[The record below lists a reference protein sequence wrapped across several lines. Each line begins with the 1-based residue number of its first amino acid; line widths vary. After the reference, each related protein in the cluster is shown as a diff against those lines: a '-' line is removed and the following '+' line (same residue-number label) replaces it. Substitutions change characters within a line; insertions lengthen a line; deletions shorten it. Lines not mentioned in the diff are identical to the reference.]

1 MHHSSS
7 SRALARLN
15 LGPRLFIL
23 AAVVAL
29 IVLDISGAAARPF
42 VGGPGR
48 PVVPPA
54 LTFATES
61 LDGSGNNLFH
71 PTWGQAGTNYL
82 RLAPANYADHI
93 ATMVAGP
100 NARFI
105 SNRIFNDLGQNL
117 FSENNISQWGW
128 AWGQFLDH
136 DMGLRDETPAEDASV
151 AFNASDPL
159 ESYSNETGSIA
170 FNRTPAAPGTG
181 VTTPRQQVN
190 TLSSYLDA
198 SNVYGVTGARATWLR
213 NPDGTLML
221 PDNYLPKVGARGNAA
236 TAPAMDLMGQLAG
249 NPNDA
254 VVAGDVRA
262 NENLGLTAIQTLFA
276 REHNRIVASLPNTL
290 TGDQKYQ
297 IARQVVGAEVQYITY
312 NEFLPALGVKL
323 APYRGYNPFVNAG
336 ISNEFATVGFRAH
349 SMVHG
354 DFDVD
359 FEPGQ
364 YSDAQ
369 LAAFTAEGV
378 SVSNTPDEHS
388 LTIPL
393 GLAFGNP
400 DLLPQVG
407 LGTMLAALGNE
418 HQYKNDEQIDNE
430 LRSVLFE
437 IPKPDAPPGSF
448 NCQDPNVEPNCFT
461 DVSDL
466 GVDDVMRGRDHGM
479 PSYNAM
485 RVEFGLAPKTSFT
498 AITGESTDKL
508 PAGLTINSP
517 QILDFT
523 KLLDSNGNVIDPT
536 SPAAQDSAVTGV
548 RRATLAAR
556 LKAIYGNV
564 NNVDAFVGM
573 VSEPHV
579 PGTEFGQLQL
589 AIWKDQFTR
598 LRDGDRFFYQN
609 DPALQLIALRYGVTF
624 RHSLA
629 DIITLNTGTPVGPDV
644 FHAPPP
650 APAPAVVTPDSGH
663 HHGDPGGF
671 STPADSTQPGRRRDT
686 QH

>member
-7 SRALARLN
+7 SRSLTRLN
-15 LGPRLFIL
+15 VGPRLFIL

-48 PVVPPA
+48 PVVPPHAHIRDGKPRRIREQPLPPDLGRGRNELLAARARELRRSHRHDGRRAECA
-54 LTFATES
+54 L
-61 LDGSGNNLFH
+61 
-71 PTWGQAGTNYL
+71 
-82 RLAPANYADHI
+82 
-93 ATMVAGP
+93 
-100 NARFI
+100 I

-151 AFNASDPL
+151 PFNASDPL
-159 ESYSNETGSIA
+159 ESYSNQTGSIA

-336 ISNEFATVGFRAH
+336 ISDEFATVGFRAH

-378 SVSNTPDEHS
+378 SVTKTPDEHS

-393 GLAFGNP
+393 AVAFGNP

-407 LGTMLAALGNE
+407 LGTMLAALGDE
-418 HQYKNDEQIDNE
+418 HEYKNDEQIDNDV
-430 LRSVLFE
+430 RSVLFE
-437 IPKPDAPPGSF
+437 IPKPDTPPDRLSGPKRRP
-448 NCQDPNVEPNCFT
+448 Q
-461 DVSDL
+461 L
-466 GVDDVMRGRDHGM
+466 LHRRRGPRCRRRHARPRPRHAELQRHASRVRPPAEHVVHRDHR
-479 PSYNAM
+479 
-485 RVEFGLAPKTSFT
+485 RVDRHA
-498 AITGESTDKL
+498 
-508 PAGLTINSP
+508 PAGLTINNP
-517 QILDFT
+517 QILDFVQAPRQRRER
-523 KLLDSNGNVIDPT
+523 DRSR
-536 SPAAQDSAVTGV
+536 PAPMRKRDAVTGV
-548 RRATLAAR
+548 RRTTLAAR

-564 NNVDAFVGM
+564 DNVDAFVGM
-573 VSEPHV
+573 VSERHV

-609 DPALQLIALRYGVTF
+609 DPALQLIALRYGVTLPALSR
-624 RHSLA
+624 RHH
-629 DIITLNTGTPVGPDV
+629 
-644 FHAPPP
+644 HAEHRHPGRGRRVPRT
-650 APAPAVVTPDSGH
+650 AARPAPAVVTPGSGH
-663 HHGDPGGF
+663 HHGDPGGY